1 MCPEN
6 YFVDAFQARIE
17 PKQGSKD
24 DTALNG
30 LNFRCKNPATSDNK
44 IMILYLNY
52 LLFYIIRPE
61 NILLHSPIVDLV
73 LSV

>member
-52 LLFYIIRPE
+52 LLFYNKLKNFYPFE
-61 NILLHSPIVDLV
+61 WNYPFNEF
-73 LSV
+73 

>member
-44 IMILYLNY
+44 IIN
-52 LLFYIIRPE
+52 YIIQP
-61 NILLHSPIVDLV
+61 LDLDM
-73 LSV
+73 S